1 MKIQNRQQF
10 LVILTLIA
18 IGLYAAD
25 MIVFEPA
32 LKWFSARS
40 QTISDLR
47 KQVKDGKLLLQRETG
62 IRARW
67 DNMQTNTLPPNSSL
81 AEQQVLKAFDNWAIQ
96 TGADLTGI
104 MPQWKNDADDYVTL
118 NCRVE
123 ASGDLSTLSRFLY
136 EVEKSPMALR
146 LDTVELAARDTTGQQ
161 LTLNMEISG
170 LVLVPEIKK

>member
-1 MKIQNRQQF
+1 MKTKNRQQF

-18 IGLYAAD
+18 IGLYVAD
-25 MIVFEPA
+25 LIVFEPA
-32 LKWFSARS
+32 FKWFSARS

-47 KQVKDGKLLLQRETG
+47 KQVKDGKFLLQREAG
-62 IRARW
+62 IRGRW
-67 DNMQTNTLPPNSSL
+67 SDMQSNTLPPNTSQ
-81 AEQQVLKAFDNWAIQ
+81 AEQQVLKSFDNWAIQ
-96 TGADLTGI
+96 TGADITGI
-104 MPQWKNDADDYVTL
+104 MPQWKSDAEDYVTL

-123 ASGDLSTLSRFLY
+123 AAGNLSTLSRFLY

-170 LVLVPEIKK
+170 LVLVPKIKK